1 MSQIGAA
8 VGVPAPRPAAFSG
21 SLRQVATLGIPVV
34 LQNLAG
40 TFMHVV
46 DTAIVG
52 GLGPAEM
59 AGVGYGGIWFW
70 TAQCFFVGLASGV
83 QSFVSQAHGAGQERE
98 CGPWIWRA
106 LLVAVPLAALL
117 LALFAVTYPLLLS
130 VLAPAPELW
139 TPATEYVRA
148 RSFGVTG
155 ILCATVLHS
164 FLRGTGDMR
173 TPLAASVVAN
183 LVNAALAYGLV
194 YGIAGLPQLGVKGAG
209 FATAVSD
216 HLYGGLLLIAVLRPS
231 LRARFATAPSRP
243 RLDDVRRFLRTS
255 APIGGTWFLDMITFA
270 LFTTLIARMGATSMA
285 ASQAF
290 LVLLH
295 LSFMQ
300 VVGIQIAASTLVGRY
315 VGARDLEAAER
326 SHRSALLL
334 GVGLSALVSFVFVAA
349 PGPLLRIFTDDASV
363 LSLGTPL
370 LWLGAAYNLFD
381 AVAIVASGSLRGA
394 GDTRFP
400 FWVQTGTAWVCYLP
414 LSWLLGIW
422 LEGGLLGAW
431 VGASLYSLAL
441 SIVFVLRFRSGA
453 WKSIRI

>member
-8 VGVPAPRPAAFSG
+8 VGAPVRSAPLRAGGMREVAA
-21 SLRQVATLGIPVV
+21 LGFPVV
-34 LQNLAG
+34 LQNLAN
-40 TFMHVV
+40 TFMQVV

-52 GLGPAEM
+52 QLGAAAF
-59 AGVGYGGIWFW
+59 AGVGFAGIWYW

-83 QSFVSQAHGAGQERE
+83 QSFVSQAHGAGEERA

-106 LLVAVPLAALL
+106 LLVAVPCAVVALALLAA
-117 LALFAVTYPLLLS
+117 TYPLLLT
-130 VLAPAPELW
+130 LLQPAPELW
-139 TPATEYVRA
+139 EPSTQYIRTRA
-148 RSFGVTG
+148 LGVAG
-155 ILCATVLHS
+155 LLCGTTLHS

-173 TPLAASVVAN
+173 TPLVASVIANVA
-183 LVNAALAYGLV
+183 NAALAYGLV
-194 YGIAGLPQLGVKGAG
+194 YGVAGLPRMGVSGAG
-209 FATAVSD
+209 LATACCEY
-216 HLYGGLLLIAVLRPS
+216 LYAGILLWATLRRPM
-231 LRARFATAPSRP
+231 RERYATAPSWP
-243 RLDDVRRFLRTS
+243 RLPDVRRFLRTS
-255 APIGGTWFLDMITFA
+255 APIGGTWLLDMIPFA
-270 LFTTLIARMGATSMA
+270 LFTTLITRMGASSAA

-315 VGARDLEAAER
+315 VGARDLAAAEL
-326 SHRSALLL
+326 SHRSAVWLALA
-334 GVGLSALVSFVFVAA
+334 LSAVASFVFVAA
-349 PGPLLRIFTDDASV
+349 PGPLLRIFTEDAAV
-363 LSLGTPL
+363 LSLGMPL
-370 LWLGAAYNLFD
+370 LWLGAAFNLFD

-400 FWVQTGTAWVCYLP
+400 FWVQTALAWLVFLP
-414 LSWLLGIW
+414 ISWVLGVW

-431 VGASLYSLAL
+431 IGASIYSLAL

>member
-1 MSQIGAA
+1 MSQLEVT
-8 VGVPAPRPAAFSG
+8 VGVPEVRSTALLGRV
-21 SLRQVATLGIPVV
+21 RQVAALGFPVV
-34 LQNLAG
+34 LQNLAI

-52 GLGPAEM
+52 RLGPAEL
-59 AGVGYGGIWFW
+59 AGVGYGGIWIW
-70 TAQCFFVGLASGV
+70 TAQCFFVGMASGV
-83 QSFVSQAHGAGQERE
+83 QSFVSQAQGAGRERE
-98 CGPWIWRA
+98 CGAWIWRA
-106 LLVAVPLAALL
+106 LAVTVPLAVVVM
-117 LALFAVTYPLLLS
+117 ALFAATYPLLLE
-130 VLAPAPELW
+130 LLRPAPELW

-148 RSFGVTG
+148 RSLGAAGIVCGV
-155 ILCATVLHS
+155 LLHS

-173 TPLAASVVAN
+173 TPLAASVIAN

-194 YGIAGLPQLGVKGAG
+194 YGVAGLPQLGVRGAG
-209 FATAVSD
+209 LATAASEY
-216 HLYGGLLLIAVLRPS
+216 LYAGLLLAAALRRS
-231 LRARFATAPSRP
+231 NRERYATAPIVP
-243 RLDDVRRFLRTS
+243 RLADVRRYLRTS
-255 APIGGTWFLDMITFA
+255 AAIGGTWFLDMITFA

-285 ASQAF
+285 ASQTF

-315 VGARDLEAAER
+315 VGAQDLDAAAR
-326 SHRSALLL
+326 SHRAALLL
-334 GVGLSALVSFVFVAA
+334 GVVLSAVVSFLFVAA

-363 LSLGTPL
+363 LSLGLPL

-400 FWVQTGTAWVCYLP
+400 FWVQTATAWLVYLP
-414 LSWLLGIW
+414 VSWVLGVW

-431 VGASLYSLAL
+431 VGASIYSLAL
-441 SIVFVLRFRSGA
+441 SILFVWRFRSGA